1 MESFCTSSEN
11 MEWNGMELGF
21 GAKFQE
27 LIFRVDQGS
36 FVLSTLY
43 IITFFITY
51 TLIGAKTWND
61 NEKTVLSF

>member
-1 MESFCTSSEN
+1 
-11 MEWNGMELGF
+11 MEWELGF

-27 LIFRVDQGS
+27 LISKVDQGS

-61 NEKTVLSF
+61 NEKAVLSF

>member
-1 MESFCTSSEN
+1 
-11 MEWNGMELGF
+11 MEWELGF

-27 LIFRVDQGS
+27 LIFKVDRVS

-61 NEKTVLSF
+61 NEKAVLSF